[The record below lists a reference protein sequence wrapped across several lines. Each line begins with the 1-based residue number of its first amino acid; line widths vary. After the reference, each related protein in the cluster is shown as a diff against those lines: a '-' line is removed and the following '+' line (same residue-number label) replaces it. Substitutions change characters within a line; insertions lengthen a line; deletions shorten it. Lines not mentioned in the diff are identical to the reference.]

1 MRARAAGCYTLLPKD
16 MSTLLLFGAALLLLS
31 GIVSMTEAA
40 IFSVPRS
47 EVQLAVDRKVRGAR
61 RLAAVKANIARPV
74 AAIVIVNNA
83 VNIGGSILLGQVAA
97 EVFGSAWIGAFT
109 AIFTFLVIVFGEIVP
124 KTIGERFA
132 GPIALRAA
140 PLVTLLTNL
149 LRPVIL
155 VIEAFVR
162 PLGRIRRPRM
172 TAEDEIRTLARLGRD
187 SGAIDRHESELIR
200 RAFLLNDVTAKDIMT
215 HRLKVSSLPAE
226 LRLADLR
233 PEEIESLH
241 SRILVTEGGDLD
253 KTSGVVHQREL
264 LLALARGQT
273 DLTVGDFKSPIP
285 VVYEAT
291 PAHRLLR
298 KFQQT
303 RQHLFLVVDEYGGT
317 SGVVSLEDVL
327 EELVG
332 EIEDEWDAR
341 EAEAPGGAAATA
353 PKVSGAPEIPPHPTG
368 SLGSAEVRK
377 D

>member
-1 MRARAAGCYTLLPKD
+1 
-16 MSTLLLFGAALLLLS
+16 MSTLLLFGAALLLVS

-47 EVQLAVDRKVRGAR
+47 EVQLAVERKVRGAR
-61 RLAAVKANIARPV
+61 RLAAIKANIARPV

-83 VNIGGSILLGQVAA
+83 VNIGGSILLGRVAA
-97 EVFGSAWIGAFT
+97 EVFGSAWIGVFT
-109 AIFTFLVIVFGEIVP
+109 AAFTFLVILAGEIIP
-124 KTIGERFA
+124 KTIGEQFA

-140 PLVTLLTNL
+140 ALVTVLTKLLH
-149 LRPVIL
+149 PVI
-155 VIEAFVR
+155 VAVEAFVR
-162 PLGRIRRPRM
+162 PIGRLRRPRV
-172 TAEDEIRTLARLGRD
+172 TAEDEIRALARLGRD

-264 LLALARGQT
+264 LIALARGRT

-341 EAEAPGGAAATA
+341 EAEAPGGTADPATKAAAAA
-353 PKVSGAPEIPPHPTG
+353 PKVPGGAGIPRPP
-368 SLGSAEVRK
+368 SNP
-377 D
+377 